1 MRNCPFAL
9 CLSVAVLTGCTSEV
23 ADQADQTSVESGRT
37 SEAAGITAEIRPGT
51 NSDIADGARLGAATD
66 QAEPVDPVRA
76 KLDELLR
83 LRVLAAS
90 QFEQNGAIVLKATEV
105 LKLTLE
111 DPSRQTEFLE
121 AIRHLLQARMQL
133 ALQGDQADVEQLYA
147 DVQALNDRDETSA
160 AAAEGIFYLAKF
172 AHTKARLPGS
182 ANTDWHGT
190 FSRWAR
196 EFASRFPDQ
205 SERAVSLL
213 FGAGRSCE
221 MKSATAQDAD
231 ESARLRAEARLCY
244 VELQQRWPTEPQ
256 GHEAVAVLRRFNLP
270 GKQLSQFGGPC
281 LDGSRITAEQLPG
294 RITLVYFWDASSRKF
309 TEDWLPDL
317 KHVESKLPPERIR
330 FIGINLDE
338 DRQTCETGVEE
349 HQLPG
354 DQIFF
359 DDEKQRGW
367 NSPIVRWWG
376 VSQSPG
382 VWLLDRDGVVAEV
395 DLRRSE
401 LFKSLQQLLKRRTAA
416 R

>member
-1 MRNCPFAL
+1 
-9 CLSVAVLTGCTSEV
+9 VVVLAGCTGEV
-23 ADQADQTSVESGRT
+23 ADQAGQTSVESGRT
-37 SEAAGITAEIRPGT
+37 SDTAGVTAEIRPGA
-51 NSDIADGARLGAATD
+51 NSDIADGARLGAGTG
-66 QAEPVDPVRA
+66 QAEAVDPVRA
-76 KLDELLR
+76 KLDELQR
-83 LRVLAAS
+83 LRVLTAS
-90 QFEQNGAIVLKATEV
+90 QFDQNGTIVLKATEV
-105 LKLTLE
+105 LQMTLD
-111 DPSRQTEFLE
+111 DPSRQAEFLE

-133 ALQGDQADVEQLYA
+133 ALKGDQTDVEQLYA

-160 AAAEGIFYLAKF
+160 AAAEGIYYLAKF
-172 AHTKARLPGS
+172 AHTKARLPSS
-182 ANTDWHGT
+182 ANADWHGT

-205 SERAVSLL
+205 SERAISLL

-221 MKSATAQDAD
+221 MKSATVEDAD

-256 GHEAVAVLRRFNLP
+256 GHEAVAVMRRFNLP

-281 LDGSRITAEQLPG
+281 LDGSQITAEQLPG
-294 RITLVYFWDASSRKF
+294 RLTLIYFWDASSKKF
-309 TEDWLPDL
+309 TEEWLPDL
-317 KHVESKLPPERIR
+317 KHVESKLPPERLR

-338 DRQTCETGVEE
+338 DRQTCESAVEQY
-349 HQLPG
+349 HLPG
-354 DQIFF
+354 DQIYF

-395 DLRRSE
+395 DLRRPE
-401 LFKSLQQLLKRRTAA
+401 LITSLQRVLKQRTAA